1 MRNLRDG
8 SHIAEAD
15 PVAVASLAGFVLTFA
30 MAAAL
35 RQRRTPVAAAAD
47 DDDDDEPAVAR
58 PGGGGATRRMTKGG
72 VRSSSSSSSPSSSSL
87 PRAIIAILAVVVAIV
102 IGVRAL
108 RDRVRAL
115 GEPDLARVTARAL
128 RQVERLAPAPPRAAA
143 DPGSRCEGYDDLPLL
158 GAYNAG
164 VAGVPKSV
172 ALGDIDALVPAN
184 AGEDARNLF
193 RQGLALRFG
202 FNVDEARRNFIAAA
216 DAAADGPN
224 GVGCAVCL
232 WGIARSLMPD
242 VNNYK
247 TRRPARDAARAAL
260 AVART
265 IVEATID
272 ANTAVMSDDRNDP
285 NTAGTSPHAYST
297 DPKSLKKLRAL
308 VDSASAFFGDREASD
323 ADSEDAQLAAHE
335 RYLASLRAWTE
346 KSSDDAND
354 ENPNLSLGEDAD
366 VLALLGEAAMNPTP
380 WRYWR
385 RDGSYANPDRDPRRK
400 PEPRQVRGKSRSAEA
415 PRDWTGAA
423 AAAEAGTGT
432 RRRREGEEGIEPG
445 VDGGVDGDGG
455 DSDDANDPGRV
466 FGVEAEVEERKSEGA
481 HTSEAMTALNGALR
495 RVPGH
500 LLAAHMLV
508 HLTESLP
515 PPRLRPAVDGE
526 QGDQSEAD
534 DTDHLG
540 QKGGIGKND
549 GGPDPRMNSFL
560 TAALG
565 ETAADS
571 LASQLARNA
580 GVSPHLAHM
589 AAHTYVRVG
598 RWRDAAEMS
607 KIAIKADEA
616 FAANCVY
623 PYGADHNVAML
634 VSAAAMAR
642 DFTTAGTYAMSP
654 GLRHGAVDAHAG
666 LTSGFYPA
674 SALVMY
680 ARFGE
685 WERIR
690 AAADNAELHRAP
702 LSKAYVDANPQ
713 GTTNA
718 ERWTWR
724 VAASP
729 WGRAQWAYVLGLAS
743 TKDGVEPEYPTND
756 NDDLYPDESPD
767 ESPDTKTDN
776 KTTESWREISGW
788 EWIEHLRKLTIRKI
802 TDDSPDVQV
811 PDLTARNVSSP
822 FDHYSPFCPWK
833 RLIASVMV
841 ETLQAAYVVKGEYT
855 ANKALMAKYHL
866 QTAVKM
872 YDKLPYFEPEHHY
885 LPARQCLGEFYLR
898 TGDWAGAFKQ
908 FARDLDEDHPQN
920 PWSLRGLE
928 RAAARTFGNES
939 ACNEVFTP

>member
-1 MRNLRDG
+1 MRDLRDG
-8 SHIAEAD
+8 SHSAEAD
-15 PVAVASLAGFVLTFA
+15 PVRVASLAGFALTFA

-35 RQRRTPVAAAAD
+35 RQRRTPVAA
-47 DDDDDEPAVAR
+47 DDDEPAVAM
-58 PGGGGATRRMTKGG
+58 PGGARRTKKGG
-72 VRSSSSSSSPSSSSL
+72 ERSSSSSSSRL
-87 PRAIIAILAVVVAIV
+87 PRAVVAILAVVVAIV

-108 RDRVRAL
+108 RDRVPAP

-128 RQVERLAPAPPRAAA
+128 REVHRLAPAPPRAAA
-143 DPGSRCEGYDDLPLL
+143 DPGARCEGYDDLPLL

-172 ALGDIDALVPAN
+172 ALGDIDALVPAA

-202 FNVDEARRNFIAAA
+202 FNVDEARRNFVAAA
-216 DAAADGPN
+216 ETAADVH

-247 TRRPARDAARAAL
+247 TTRPARDAARAAL
-260 AVART
+260 AAART
-265 IVEATID
+265 IVARMNAD
-272 ANTAVMSDDRNDP
+272 PRDDRTDA
-285 NTAGTSPHAYST
+285 AGAYST
-297 DPKSLKKLRAL
+297 DPKSSKKLRAL
-308 VDSASAFFGDREASD
+308 VESASAFFGDGEAPD

-335 RYLASLRAWTE
+335 RYLASLRSWTAK
-346 KSSDDAND
+346 KSSSIGND
-354 ENPNLSLGEDAD
+354 EDDDDLGEDAD

-400 PEPRQVRGKSRSAEA
+400 PEPRRVRGRRGTEKGPEV
-415 PRDWTGAA
+415 PRGWTGAA
-423 AAAEAGTGT
+423 AEGEAGIGT
-432 RRRREGEEGIEPG
+432 RRRGAGEEV
-445 VDGGVDGDGG
+445 VDGGVADGVADDVADGVA
-455 DSDDANDPGRV
+455 DDVDVEDPGPL
-466 FGVEAEVEERKSEGA
+466 GVEAEVEERKSEGA
-481 HTSEAMTALNGALR
+481 HTAEAMTALSSALR
-495 RVPGH
+495 LAPGH

-515 PPRLRPAVDGE
+515 PPKLRPAVDGE
-526 QGDQSEAD
+526 SSPVDRRVVDDAD
-534 DTDHLG
+534 PTDPTNNPSRG
-540 QKGGIGKND
+540 GGTGIGID
-549 GGPDPRMNSFL
+549 GGPKTPIRSFL

-571 LASQLARNA
+571 LASQLTLNA
-580 GVSPHLAHM
+580 GVSPHLIHM
-589 AAHTYVRVG
+589 AAHTYVRTG
-598 RWRDAAEMS
+598 RWREAVQIS
-607 KIAIKADEA
+607 KIAVAADEA
-616 FAANCVY
+616 FRANCVY
-623 PYGADHNVAML
+623 TYGADHNVAML
-634 VSAAAMAR
+634 VSAASMAGDVATATEHAMA
-642 DFTTAGTYAMSP
+642 P
-654 GLRHGAVDAHAG
+654 GSRHGPMDAHAG

-674 SALVMY
+674 NSLVIA
-680 ARFGE
+680 ARFGRWDE
-685 WERIR
+685 VR
-690 AAADNAELHRAP
+690 AAADAAELRRAP

-729 WGRAQWAYVLGLAS
+729 WGRAQWAYALGLAS
-743 TKDGVEPEYPTND
+743 TKDGAEPEYPDND
-756 NDDLYPDESPD
+756 NDEAYTQRATTNKPT
-767 ESPDTKTDN
+767 DT

-802 TDDSPDVQV
+802 TDDSPDVHV
-811 PDLTARNVSSP
+811 PGLTARNVSSP

-855 ANKALMAKYHL
+855 PNKALMAKYHL

-898 TGDWAGAFKQ
+898 TGDFAGAYKQ
-908 FARDLDEDHPQN
+908 FARDLDDDHPQN